1 MDNSPQSPNR
11 GKGRRLVFSALTG
24 TALTVAPVAARMF
37 LFLAG
42 VLIAMGVVVARYF
55 SGRFSVGAW
64 VPD

>member
-1 MDNSPQSPNR
+1 M
-11 GKGRRLVFSALTG
+11 FSALTG